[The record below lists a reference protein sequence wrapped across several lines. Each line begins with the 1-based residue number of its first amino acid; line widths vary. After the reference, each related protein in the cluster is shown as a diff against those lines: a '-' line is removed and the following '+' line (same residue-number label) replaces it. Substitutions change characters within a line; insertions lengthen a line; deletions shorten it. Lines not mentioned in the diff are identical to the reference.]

1 MATSI
6 TPADLTVT
14 INESCTLNGADQ
26 GGTHT
31 LTVSSVTQIAKSIL
45 NIGTT
50 VADILGFG
58 SVNAQGQFIR
68 TSVKYIR
75 ITNLDDTNFLT
86 IGFSKTGADT
96 FYIKLE
102 PGKSWMAGNDDLE
115 IDASG
120 GAFSA
125 FVEADNISAMADTAA
140 CDLEL
145 FVALV

>member
-1 MATSI
+1 MATTI
-6 TPADLTVT
+6 TPATLTIAHTET
-14 INESCTLNGADQ
+14 ITLNGVDQ
-26 GGTHT
+26 GGTIT
-31 LTVSSVTQIAKSIL
+31 ETITGVTQISKSII
-45 NIGTT
+45 NIGTA
-50 VADILGFG
+50 VADIMGFG
-58 SVNAQGQFIR
+58 SVNAQGQFVR

-75 ITNLDDTNFLT
+75 VTNLDDTNFIVL
-86 IGFSKTGADT
+86 GLSKTGADT
-96 FYIKLE
+96 FFIKLE
-102 PGKSWMAGNDDLE
+102 AGKSVMFGNDDLE